1 MTNEGNTRILEA
13 VASTT
18 AVATAERCARALT
31 VGFGLCDEGGF
42 PLNERQRT
50 ALLTAALLTFDGF
63 QAETQGTLEV
73 EALLAELARH
83 R

>member
-1 MTNEGNTRILEA
+1 
-13 VASTT
+13 
-18 AVATAERCARALT
+18 LT